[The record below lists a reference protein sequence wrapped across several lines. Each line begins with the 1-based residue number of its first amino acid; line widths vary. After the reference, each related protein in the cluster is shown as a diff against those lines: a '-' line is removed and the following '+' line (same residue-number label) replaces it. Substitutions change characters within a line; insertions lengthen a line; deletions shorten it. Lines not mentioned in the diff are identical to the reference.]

1 MHKCASY
8 FLKLTCDSNEYV
20 LFYVAG
26 LAFIYQDTWGP
37 SHEDLRCHN
46 SQVVKFLPPR
56 KMHILCVGSKFC
68 VNFQRTHCGLV
79 TSRISVKIRSGNGL
93 VP

>member
-46 SQVVKFLPPR
+46 S
-56 KMHILCVGSKFC
+56 
-68 VNFQRTHCGLV
+68 N
-79 TSRISVKIRSGNGL
+79 IS
-93 VP
+93 